1 MVPYHR
7 PVSNSVERL
16 DDRLRHGDMAVAST
30 GRRNVGVEEEPFDQ
44 RTVIHVPLEGG
55 NVQ

>member
-1 MVPYHR
+1 
-7 PVSNSVERL
+7 
-16 DDRLRHGDMAVAST
+16 MAVAST
-30 GRRNVGVEEEPFDQ
+30 GQRNVGVEEEPFDQ